1 MTAFWKENEYEYF
14 SPGQICLYFFLLNRA
29 NSRHWQMPIKC
40 ETSYASRTIG
50 IPLTAIID
58 AREGLYKRGL
68 LHYQQGSGRG
78 HPPLYYL
85 ILDPKEWKELPLE
98 SPKDNKGAIPKFST
112 KNKSKENTEEK
123 TLVNPP
129 VNHAIGLQ
137 DNIKGDLKENDK
149 DNTVDNTQEIP
160 QESPNPFNIKNEKL
174 NIKNKSSLKEEF
186 EMEKLEKLLLSD
198 DQWKAKI
205 QSLIT
210 DYSLNSELLDS
221 KIKDFF
227 VFLKSKGWN
236 KREEMDCKNHFFN
249 WLNKNLNRINNGNLP
264 DTRRGYDVSA
274 TSPKDYD
281 GAF

>member
-1 MTAFWKENEYEYF
+1 
-14 SPGQICLYFFLLNRA
+14 
-29 NSRHWQMPIKC
+29 
-40 ETSYASRTIG
+40 
-50 IPLTAIID
+50 
-58 AREGLYKRGL
+58 
-68 LHYQQGSGRG
+68 
-78 HPPLYYL
+78 
-85 ILDPKEWKELPLE
+85 
-98 SPKDNKGAIPKFST
+98 
-112 KNKSKENTEEK
+112 
-123 TLVNPP
+123 
-129 VNHAIGLQ
+129 
-137 DNIKGDLKENDK
+137 
-149 DNTVDNTQEIP
+149 
-160 QESPNPFNIKNEKL
+160 
-174 NIKNKSSLKEEF
+174 
-186 EMEKLEKLLLSD
+186 MEKLEKLLLSD

-210 DYSLNSELLDS
+210 DYSLTSELLDS